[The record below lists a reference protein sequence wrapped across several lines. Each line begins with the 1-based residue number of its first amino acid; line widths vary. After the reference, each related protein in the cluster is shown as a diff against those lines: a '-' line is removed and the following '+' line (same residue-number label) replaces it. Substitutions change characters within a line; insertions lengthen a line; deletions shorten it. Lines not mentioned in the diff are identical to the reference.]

1 MPKVEYTEVARK
13 ELINII
19 GYTVDAWGQLQALK
33 YVDGL
38 EILAQRLAETPA
50 LGKHRVDLS
59 SKRKILSFPYEKH
72 ILYYA
77 ATNQS
82 TPAIRALEAD
92 EPEFWTEPLC
102 VQQFQV
108 RA

>member
-1 MPKVEYTEVARK
+1 MAKFEYTEIARK

-19 GYTVDAWGQLQALK
+19 GYTVDTWGQSQALK

-38 EILAQRLAETPA
+38 EILAQRLAETPE
-50 LGKHRVDLS
+50 LGKHRAGIF

-77 ATNQS
+77 VISNGIS
-82 TPAIRALEAD
+82 IIRILHESMNINK
-92 EPEFWTEPLC
+92 
-102 VQQFQV
+102 QFKKG
-108 RA
+108 

>member
-19 GYTVDAWGQLQALK
+19 GFTVDIWGQLQTLK

-59 SKRKILSFPYEKH
+59 SKRKVLSFPYEKH

-77 ATNQS
+77 VILYGIS
-82 TPAIRALEAD
+82 IIRILHESMD
-92 EPEFWTEPLC
+92 IKK
-102 VQQFQV
+102 QFK
-108 RA
+108 RS

>member
-77 ATNQS
+77 VIPNGIS
-82 TPAIRALEAD
+82 IIRILHESMD
-92 EPEFWTEPLC
+92 IKK
-102 VQQFQV
+102 QFK
-108 RA
+108 RS

>member
-1 MPKVEYTEVARK
+1 MAKFEYTEIARK

-19 GYTVDAWGQLQALK
+19 SYTVDTWEQSQALK

-38 EILAQRLAETPA
+38 EILAQRLAETPE
-50 LGKHRVDLS
+50 LGKHRADIF

-77 ATNQS
+77 VISNGIS
-82 TPAIRALEAD
+82 IIRILHESMNINK
-92 EPEFWTEPLC
+92 
-102 VQQFQV
+102 QFKKG
-108 RA
+108 